1 MIVRWE
7 CNGWQGRHDVAEA
20 FTFFW
25 KHRLSQWHRAPF
37 VVGGVTFLCA
47 EQYMMYAKAL
57 LFGDREAAARILA
70 AETPGEQQAIGR
82 EVRGFDETV
91 WVLFREG
98 IVYTGSY
105 ARFSQDADQ
114 RELLFATRGTTLVE
128 ASPHDR
134 VWGIGLAANDPRALD
149 RSKWLGLNLLG
160 EILTRVRE
168 ALFFEYARIERK
180 NAESEVSPDCDGT
193 L

>member
-1 MIVRWE
+1 M
-7 CNGWQGRHDVAEA
+7 AEA

-37 VVGGVTFLCA
+37 VLGGVTFTCA
-47 EQYMMYAKAL
+47 EQHMMHAKAL

-70 AETPGEQQAIGR
+70 AETPREQQAIGR
-82 EVRGFDETV
+82 EVRGYDEAV

-98 IVYTGSY
+98 IVFAGNH
-105 ARFSQDADQ
+105 ARFGQNPDQ

-134 VWGIGLAANDPRALD
+134 VWGIGLAADDPRALD
-149 RSKWLGLNLLG
+149 RSQWLGLNLLG
-160 EILTRVRE
+160 GALTRVRE
-168 ALFFEYARIERK
+168 ALLWEHACTEQRH
-180 NAESEVSPDCDGT
+180 AEPGAAPDRRGA
-193 L
+193 

>member
-1 MIVRWE
+1 M
-7 CNGWQGRHDVAEA
+7 AEA

-37 VVGGVTFLCA
+37 AVGSVTFTHA

-57 LFGDREAAARILA
+57 LFGDRDAAARILA
-70 AETPGEQQAIGR
+70 AETPREQQEIGR
-82 EVRGFDETV
+82 GVRGFDESV

-98 IVYTGSY
+98 VVFAGNY
-105 ARFSQDADQ
+105 ARFSQNPDQ

-134 VWGIGLAANDPRALD
+134 VWGIGLAADDPRAQD
-149 RSKWLGLNLLG
+149 RSQWLGLNLLG
-160 EILTRVRE
+160 EALTRVRE
-168 ALFFEYARIERK
+168 ALLWEQVR
-180 NAESEVSPDCDGT
+180 AE
-193 L
+193 